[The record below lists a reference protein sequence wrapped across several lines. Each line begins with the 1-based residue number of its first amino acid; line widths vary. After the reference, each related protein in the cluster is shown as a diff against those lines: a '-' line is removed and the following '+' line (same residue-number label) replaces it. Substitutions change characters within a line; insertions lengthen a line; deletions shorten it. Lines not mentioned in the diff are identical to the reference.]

1 MYFESNKDAVRI
13 LLEFGADPTIRDLK
27 DATPAHAAMSA
38 LDQCKVSAYTNI
50 LSVWSS
56 VYHLFDRLQFV

>member
-1 MYFESNKDAVRI
+1 MYFKSNEDAVRI

-38 LDQCKVSAYTNI
+38 LDQCKVSAHNK
-50 LSVWSS
+50 L
-56 VYHLFDRLQFV
+56 YHQYDQLQFV